1 MTEVLGWL
9 AASLFPFSYLCKKPL
24 HLVLVQM
31 CAASVWIAYGVA
43 IGSKPVIGAN
53 VVVVGCAGFSAF
65 RFARRGA
72 EGVRPGDGPGNG
84 AG

>member
-1 MTEVLGWL
+1 MTEALGWI

-43 IGSKPVIGAN
+43 IDSNPVIGAN
-53 VVVVGCAGFSAF
+53 VVVVACAAFSAV
-65 RFARRGA
+65 RFARRQA
-72 EGVRPGDGPGNG
+72 PAP
-84 AG
+84 